1 MPLPES
7 PPPLARLLTSMS
19 PERLLTLP
27 AVADDTRYLHW
38 DELRHRPVPD
48 GVSLEEWWLSLRLR
62 RSGNQ
67 RPLPFLDR
75 DQHPFVFGLN
85 DAVAQY
91 LHQIDLALGGRLTG
105 PDRLAT
111 GEMRDRYLVSSLIE
125 EAITSSQMEGASTTR
140 RIASTMLRT
149 GRAPVTKSERM
160 ILNNYHVMEF
170 IRSQASEA
178 LTPEM
183 VLEVQRILVAGTLED
198 ERDAGRLQVA
208 SETRVSVRDNRDDSV
223 LHAPPEA
230 NELPRRLALLCDF
243 ANGKAAYSGFLHP
256 IVRAILLHFM
266 LAYDHPFVDGNGR
279 TARALFYWSLL
290 NQGYQLAEFL
300 SISRVLK
307 NAQGQYKRA
316 FLHTE
321 TDAGDTT
328 YFVLHQLQTI
338 KRAVDELH
346 GYLATKQREIET
358 VERQMRG
365 GRQLNHRQRALL
377 AHAMRH
383 PGFIYTIESHRASH
397 GVAFATARADLLQ
410 LRELRLLDEAAKIGR
425 ALAFLAPGNLAER
438 LAQV

>member
-1 MPLPES
+1 MSLPES
-7 PPPLARLLTSMS
+7 PPPLARLLTSTS

-27 AVADDTRYLHW
+27 TMADDARYLHW
-38 DELRHRPVPD
+38 DELRHRPVPA
-48 GVSLEEWWLSLRLR
+48 GLSLEEWWLSLRLR

-67 RPLPFLDR
+67 HPLPFLDR
-75 DQHPFVFGLN
+75 DNHPFVFGLT
-85 DAVAQY
+85 DAVAEH

-149 GRAPVTKSERM
+149 GRAPATRSERM
-160 ILNNYHVMEF
+160 ILNNYRAMEF
-170 IRSQASEA
+170 IRSQANEA
-178 LTPEM
+178 LTPAM
-183 VLEVQRILVAGTLED
+183 VREVQRILVAGTLED

-208 SETRVSVRDNRDDSV
+208 SQTRVSVRDNRDDSV
-223 LHAPPEA
+223 LHTPPNA
-230 NELPRRLALLCDF
+230 SELPERLVLLCDF
-243 ANGKAAYSGFLHP
+243 ANGKTTYSGFLHP

-307 NAQGQYKRA
+307 KAQGQYKRA

-328 YFVLHQLQTI
+328 YFVLHQLRTI
-338 KRAVDELH
+338 KRAIEELH
-346 GYLATKQREIET
+346 SYLDTRQREIEA

-383 PGFIYTIESHRASH
+383 PGFIYTIESHRTSH
-397 GVAFATARADLLQ
+397 DVAFATARADLLQ

-425 ALAFLAPGNLAER
+425 ALAFRAPENLAER
-438 LAQV
+438 MAQV